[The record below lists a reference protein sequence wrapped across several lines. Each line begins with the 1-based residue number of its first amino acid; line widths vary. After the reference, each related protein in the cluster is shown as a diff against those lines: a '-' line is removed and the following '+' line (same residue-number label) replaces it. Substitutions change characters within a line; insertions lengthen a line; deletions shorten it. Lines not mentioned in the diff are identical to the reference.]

1 MLGAIFL
8 IVLAL
13 LLIGIVISCVQVVPQ
28 AYAYIVEFFGSY
40 RTTWEHGLH
49 FKIPFVERIASRVS
63 LKEQVCDFAP
73 SSVITKDNVT
83 MKIDTVVYFKIFDPR
98 LYTYGVDRPVS
109 ALENLNATTLRNIIG
124 GMELDQTLTSRDII
138 NAQMQQILDV
148 ATDAWGIK
156 VTRVEL
162 KNIIPPAE
170 IQSAMEKQMKAERE
184 KRQTILE
191 ASAHKE
197 SVVARAEGDKQAK
210 ILAAEAERDAQ
221 IALAEGRARSIALVY
236 EAEANGLKALKE
248 ANADASVLKLKGL
261 EALKNVADGRAT
273 KIYMPTDLAGVI
285 SSLGLVS
292 EATGLGD
299 ATPVDKT
306 PKPAPAAEED
316 PCCEDDE
323 KSPETRRMAG
333 IIE

>member
-1 MLGAIFL
+1 
-8 IVLAL
+8 
-13 LLIGIVISCVQVVPQ
+13 
-28 AYAYIVEFFGSY
+28 
-40 RTTWEHGLH
+40 
-49 FKIPFVERIASRVS
+49 
-63 LKEQVCDFAP
+63 
-73 SSVITKDNVT
+73 
-83 MKIDTVVYFKIFDPR
+83 
-98 LYTYGVDRPVS
+98 
-109 ALENLNATTLRNIIG
+109 
-124 GMELDQTLTSRDII
+124 
-138 NAQMQQILDV
+138 
-148 ATDAWGIK
+148 
-156 VTRVEL
+156 
-162 KNIIPPAE
+162 
-170 IQSAMEKQMKAERE
+170 MEKQMKAERE

-323 KSPETRRMAG
+323 KSPETRKMAG
-333 IIE
+333 VIE

>member
-63 LKEQVCDFAP
+63 LKEQVCDLAP

-333 IIE
+333 LIE

>member
-306 PKPAPAAEED
+306 PKPAPVAEED

-323 KSPETRRMAG
+323 KSTETRRMAG
-333 IIE
+333 VIE

>member
-148 ATDAWGIK
+148 ATDAWGSK

-333 IIE
+333 LIE

>member
-1 MLGAIFL
+1 MLFAIFM
-8 IVLAL
+8 IVLAI

-148 ATDAWGIK
+148 ATGAWGIK
-156 VTRVEL
+156 V
-162 KNIIPPAE
+162 
-170 IQSAMEKQMKAERE
+170 
-184 KRQTILE
+184 
-191 ASAHKE
+191 
-197 SVVARAEGDKQAK
+197 
-210 ILAAEAERDAQ
+210 
-221 IALAEGRARSIALVY
+221 
-236 EAEANGLKALKE
+236 
-248 ANADASVLKLKGL
+248 
-261 EALKNVADGRAT
+261 
-273 KIYMPTDLAGVI
+273 AGVI
-285 SSLGLVS
+285 GNYLI
-292 EATGLGD
+292 
-299 ATPVDKT
+299 
-306 PKPAPAAEED
+306 PAAEI
-316 PCCEDDE
+316 E
-323 KSPETRRMAG
+323 KGAIKRIKAK
-333 IIE
+333 I